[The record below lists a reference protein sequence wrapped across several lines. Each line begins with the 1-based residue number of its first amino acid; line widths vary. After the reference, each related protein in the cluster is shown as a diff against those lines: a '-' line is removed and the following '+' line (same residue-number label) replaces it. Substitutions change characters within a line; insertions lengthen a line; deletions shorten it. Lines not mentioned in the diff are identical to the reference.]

1 MGKTGKNA
9 KAVGIIGG
17 SDGPTSI
24 FVAGRGKKR
33 LKQRIYKYKFETRR
47 KYYASRIK
55 PHSHE
60 MKEVIA
66 YIKEKYGFDELA
78 KDTREYKG
86 EYDNLR
92 ASFIMHYQPELLG
105 EYSKL
110 PELLNHDEEGVRVF
124 QEQLRIREQKA
135 KEISEDIFSID
146 YHILKRTEKDCNM
159 HINIETRFGYIGGGY
174 SGLGRSTKRIFDK
187 IYKDVYL
194 YYGVTEEDI
203 ANKTSRYKSLLTT
216 LAMRN

>member
-1 MGKTGKNA
+1 MGKLEKSA
-9 KAVGIIGG
+9 KAVGVIGG

-24 FVAGRGKKR
+24 FVAGKGKKS
-33 LKQRIYKYKFETRR
+33 LKQRIHKYKYETRR
-47 KYYASRIK
+47 KYHASRIK

-66 YIKEKYGFDELA
+66 YIKDKYGFAELERN
-78 KDTREYKG
+78 TREYQKD
-86 EYDNLR
+86 YDSLR
-92 ASFIMHYQPELLG
+92 AFFIMQYQPELLG
-105 EYSKL
+105 EYSKP
-110 PELLNHDEEGVRVF
+110 PELLSHDEEGVRVF

-146 YHILKRTEKDCNM
+146 YHILKRNEKGCNM

-174 SGLGRSTKRIFDK
+174 SGIERRAKRVFNK
-187 IYKDVYL
+187 IYKDVYQ
-194 YYGVTEEDI
+194 YYGVTAEDI
-203 ANKTSRYKSLLTT
+203 ANKTPRYKSVLTT